1 MNILDDKDPLYVFCE
16 ASGILNKAV
25 EHTLGP
31 NGTNSAI
38 QTKNGIYEIINDGK
52 AILETITSLDPA
64 LAPALETLKQASYE
78 TNRKARW
85 SEQHQQ

>member
-1 MNILDDKDPLYVFCE
+1 MNILDERNPLDLFCE
-16 ASGILNKAV
+16 ASSILNRAV

-31 NGTNSAI
+31 NGTNSAV
-38 QTKNGIYEIINDGK
+38 QTKSGIYEILNDGK

-78 TNRKARW
+78 TNRKAR
-85 SEQHQQ
+85 